1 MSGFGLKV
9 TPAGG
14 KVYVFQYRL
23 ARPGEA
29 ERTPARRY
37 TVGKHG
43 KLTPDQARKRAKAL
57 AALVEHGIDPREQE
71 AAERA
76 SKDEAARMAQ
86 ERARLDGDLVF
97 EKIAALWLEHYEIEK
112 DRRPSSVKLAKLVV
126 NNHLKPTLKGNPMPH
141 IGRAELQPI
150 IDAIPVKQRGMRRAV
165 FAYASVL
172 FGWAAKRGDI
182 SANPLASM
190 AKPEAPK
197 SRDRVLSD
205 HELATLWK
213 ATDDLGKPFGPF
225 FRLLILTG
233 QRRSEVAAINWA
245 ELDRATATWTI
256 PAGRA
261 KNGVAHI
268 VPLSPEAKVELD
280 RLAKVGTTDEHGREI
295 EHWPKTGYVLTT
307 TDRTPISG
315 ITKAKNALDAQAKK
329 DRDGKTLEP
338 KQSFGVKVMSMGF
351 LIEEDTPMI
360 WRGPMVMSAI
370 TQLLREVNWGELD
383 ILVCDLPPG
392 TGDAQLTMAQ
402 SVPLSGAVIVSTP
415 QDIALLDAKK
425 GLNMFRKV
433 DVPVLGIIENMSYF
447 SCPNCGHRT
456 DIFAH
461 GGAQREAAK
470 FGVDFLGE
478 IPLDI
483 VIRET
488 SDAGTPIVASNP
500 TSAHSLAY
508 GEIAAKIWRK
518 LDATPQRAAPRIVL
532 Q

>member
-1 MSGFGLKV
+1 MARAAITKRTVDAARPGGRDHFIWDDEVSGFGLKV

-329 DRDGKTLEP
+329 DRDGKTLDAWRIHDLRRT
-338 KQSFGVKVMSMGF
+338 VATGF
-351 LIEEDTPMI
+351 QRLGI
-360 WRGPMVMSAI
+360 RF
-370 TQLLREVNWGELD
+370 EVTEAVLNH
-383 ILVCDLPPG
+383 V
-392 TGDAQLTMAQ
+392 
-402 SVPLSGAVIVSTP
+402 SGAKGG
-415 QDIALLDAKK
+415 IAGIYQRHDWKEEKRSALDAWARNVAAISKPANK
-425 GLNMFRKV
+425 GNVVRLESAK
-433 DVPVLGIIENMSYF
+433 
-447 SCPNCGHRT
+447 
-456 DIFAH
+456 
-461 GGAQREAAK
+461 GAA
-470 FGVDFLGE
+470 
-478 IPLDI
+478 
-483 VIRET
+483 
-488 SDAGTPIVASNP
+488 
-500 TSAHSLAY
+500 
-508 GEIAAKIWRK
+508 
-518 LDATPQRAAPRIVL
+518 
-532 Q
+532 